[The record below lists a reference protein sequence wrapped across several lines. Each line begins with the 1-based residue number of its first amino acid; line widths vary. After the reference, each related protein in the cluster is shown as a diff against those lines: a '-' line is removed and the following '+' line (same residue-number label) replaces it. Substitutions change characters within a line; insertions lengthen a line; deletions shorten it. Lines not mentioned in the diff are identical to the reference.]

1 MPDRRR
7 PRRIQ
12 IDGFGE
18 GPKVLVNRRDH
29 SKDSCIVCVAIGE
42 GIAKDLNQFQVA
54 EMAGCSDNSVY
65 RHRQFF
71 WDGVT
76 WPGFGLHNKDPRTRK
91 KKAKAIDLGHLGDN
105 TQTASVLRELLA
117 VNQKLQAEAISAGV
131 ALQQLRDQVRHDE
144 ATIKALRT
152 KVSQLAQLEN
162 TFLASL
168 SGRSD
173 RSTRIEP
180 QPAVRNKRWWKPW
193 Q

>member
-76 WPGFGLHNKDPRTRK
+76 WPGFG
-91 KKAKAIDLGHLGDN
+91 
-105 TQTASVLRELLA
+105 
-117 VNQKLQAEAISAGV
+117 
-131 ALQQLRDQVRHDE
+131 
-144 ATIKALRT
+144 
-152 KVSQLAQLEN
+152 
-162 TFLASL
+162 
-168 SGRSD
+168 
-173 RSTRIEP
+173 
-180 QPAVRNKRWWKPW
+180 
-193 Q
+193 